1 MASDKTNCEQ
11 NCVLTAITNNLKM
24 KNITYGLTDH
34 DNDEYRYQHLHL
46 TISPKLTCSDM
57 S

>member
-1 MASDKTNCEQ
+1 MVSDKTNCEQ

-24 KNITYGLTDH
+24 KNITYGLTD
-34 DNDEYRYQHLHL
+34 NDKYRYQHLHL
-46 TISPKLTCSDM
+46 TISPNLTCSDM

>member
-34 DNDEYRYQHLHL
+34 DNDECRYQHLHL
-46 TISPKLTCSDM
+46 TISPNLTCSDM

>member
-24 KNITYGLTDH
+24 KNITYGFTDH

-46 TISPKLTCSDM
+46 TISPNLTCSDM

>member
-1 MASDKTNCEQ
+1 MVSDKTTCEQ
-11 NCVLTAITNNLKM
+11 NCVLTKITNNLKM

-34 DNDEYRYQHLHL
+34 DNDKYRYQHLHL
-46 TISPKLTCSDM
+46 TISPNLTCSDM